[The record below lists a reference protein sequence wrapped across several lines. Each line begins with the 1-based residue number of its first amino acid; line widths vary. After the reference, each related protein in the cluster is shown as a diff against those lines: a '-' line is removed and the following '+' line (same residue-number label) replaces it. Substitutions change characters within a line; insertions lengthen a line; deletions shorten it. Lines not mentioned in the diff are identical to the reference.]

1 MIYPKHVA
9 IIPDWNRTRAKANNK
24 TIPEAY
30 MISYE
35 KWVELIRYTFTQT
48 DIKIFTLWW
57 LSTENASKR
66 PKEEF
71 DFLMNMYKLIDDDL
85 DTILIDNHINF
96 KRIWNPD
103 WITSDFKEY
112 LDAKTEKTKC
122 NSDKY
127 FIFGINYWWRD
138 EIIRWIQNLNKN
150 NFDFWHITEKDISK
164 SLDLW
169 ETDPIELVI
178 RTKWDQAHRTSWF
191 MSRRI
196 WYAELYFTASKCP
209 EFWVEQYQE
218 ALNRFNSM
226 ADMRNYWK

>member
-30 MISYE
+30 MISYQ
-35 KWVELIRYTFTQT
+35 KWVELIKYTFTQT

-57 LSTENASKR
+57 LSTENTNKR

-85 DTILIDNHINF
+85 DTVLIENQVNF

-103 WITSDFKEY
+103 WITSDFKQY
-112 LDAKTEKTKC
+112 LDQKTEKTKC

-127 FIFGINYWWRD
+127 FIFAINYWWRN
-138 EIIRWIQNLNKN
+138 EIIRWIQKLNKN
-150 NFDFWHITEKDISK
+150 NFDFWNITEEDISK
-164 SLDLW
+164 SLELW
-169 ETDPIELVI
+169 NIDHVELVI
-178 RTKWDQAHRTSWF
+178 RTKWDQAQRTSGF
-191 MSRRI
+191 MSRWI

-209 EFWVEQYQE
+209 EFWVEQFQE
-218 ALNRFNSM
+218 ALNRFDKM
-226 ADMRNYWK
+226 AKLRNYWK

>member
-30 MISYE
+30 MISYQ
-35 KWVELIRYTFTQT
+35 KWVELIKYTFTQT

-57 LSTENASKR
+57 LSTENTNKR

-85 DTILIDNHINF
+85 DTVLIENQVNF

-103 WITSDFKEY
+103 WITPDFKEY
-112 LDAKTEKTKC
+112 LDHKIEKTKC

-127 FIFGINYWWRD
+127 FVFAINYWWRD
-138 EIIRWIQNLNKN
+138 EIIRGIQNLNKN
-150 NFDFWHITEKDISK
+150 NFDFWLIKEEDLSNA
-164 SLDLW
+164 LDLW
-169 ETDPIELVI
+169 NIEHVELVI
-178 RTKWDQAHRTSWF
+178 RTKWDQAQRTSGF

-218 ALNRFNSM
+218 ALNRFNKM
-226 ADMRNYWK
+226 ADLRNYGK

>member
-9 IIPDWNRTRAKANNK
+9 VIPDWNRTRAKENDK

-30 MISYE
+30 MISYQ
-35 KWVELIRYTFTQT
+35 KWVELIEYTFTQT

-57 LSTENASKR
+57 LSTENTNKR

-71 DFLMNMYKLIDDDL
+71 DFLMNMYKLVDDDL
-85 DTILIDNHINF
+85 DTILLNNQVNF

-112 LDAKTEKTKC
+112 LDAKTQKTKC

-127 FIFGINYWWRD
+127 FVFAINYWWRD
-138 EIIRWIQNLNKN
+138 EIIRWIKSLNKN
-150 NFDFWHITEKDISK
+150 NFDFWTITQEDISN

-169 ETDPIELVI
+169 DIQPIELVI
-178 RTKWDQAHRTSWF
+178 RTKWDQAHRTSGF
-191 MSRRI
+191 MSWWI
-196 WYAELYFTASKCP
+196 WYAELYFTPSKCP
-209 EFWVEQYQE
+209 EFWIEQYQQ
-218 ALNRFNSM
+218 ALNRFNDM
-226 ADMRNYWK
+226 ADLRNYGK

>member
-9 IIPDWNRTRAKANNK
+9 IIPDWNRTRAKANDK

-30 MISYE
+30 MISYQ
-35 KWVELIRYTFTQT
+35 KWVELIEYTFTQT

-57 LSTENASKR
+57 LSTENTNKR

-85 DTILIDNHINF
+85 DTILVNNQVNF

-112 LDAKTEKTKC
+112 LDTKTQKTKC

-127 FIFGINYWWRD
+127 FVFAINYWWRD
-138 EIIRWIQNLNKN
+138 EIIRWIQSLNKN
-150 NFDFWHITEKDISK
+150 NFDFWTITEEDISK

-169 ETDPIELVI
+169 DIKPIELVI
-178 RTKWDQAHRTSWF
+178 RTKWDQAHRTSGF
-191 MSRRI
+191 MSWWI
-196 WYAELYFTASKCP
+196 WYAELYFTPSKCP
-209 EFWVEQYQE
+209 EFWIEQYQE
-218 ALNRFNSM
+218 ALNRFNNM
-226 ADMRNYWK
+226 ADLRNYGK